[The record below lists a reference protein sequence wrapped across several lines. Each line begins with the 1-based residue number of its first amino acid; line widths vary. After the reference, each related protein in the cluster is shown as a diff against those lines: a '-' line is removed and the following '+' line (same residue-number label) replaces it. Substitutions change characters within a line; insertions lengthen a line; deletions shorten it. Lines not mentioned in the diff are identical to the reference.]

1 MFKIIPI
8 SSEIVKN
15 SAPSFY
21 HKDGTFYALHL
32 KKGKENNGI
41 GSSLRGHIPLRN
53 GRTGNTLKLNQNK
66 VGLLGIKKLTQEN
79 AELELLIFTPYR
91 HKVLTKRRCAQM
103 LLFPFTQG
111 FKWVIIGTELK
122 SMQRLCRRFE
132 MDFMCQNDGK
142 SWFVKERG
150 H

>member
-1 MFKIIPI
+1 MFQLIPI
-8 SSEIVKN
+8 RSEIVKQ

-21 HKDGTFYALHL
+21 HKDGMFYV
-32 KKGKENNGI
+32 
-41 GSSLRGHIPLRN
+41 
-53 GRTGNTLKLNQNK
+53 LNLDHHK

-103 LLFPFTQG
+103 LLLPLAQG
-111 FKWVIIGTELK
+111 YKRVIIGTELK
-122 SMQRLCRRFE
+122 SMQRLCKRFE
-132 MDFMCQNDGK
+132 MDFMCENDGK